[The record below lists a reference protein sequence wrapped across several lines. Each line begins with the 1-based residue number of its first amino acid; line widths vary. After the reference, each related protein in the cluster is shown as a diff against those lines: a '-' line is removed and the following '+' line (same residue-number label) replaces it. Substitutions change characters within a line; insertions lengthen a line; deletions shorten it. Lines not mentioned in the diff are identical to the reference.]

1 MRRMFIVPILLVL
14 IVAAS
19 GCTSQQNSNLN
30 KTYSS
35 NGVSFTYPS
44 NWTVQNTSSLQN
56 QMGNTGEVLAVVG
69 DGDTN
74 KFGFA
79 KLKISSNQRVASL
92 NEWAANYN
100 KTMKNQGSTY
110 VSEKKLTVDG
120 VDAYQITMQDSGSY
134 VTDVFFVKEGKGYLA
149 VHASPNNDQQT
160 LDMLMNNL
168 KVA

>member
-1 MRRMFIVPILLVL
+1 MRRLFIVPILLVL
-14 IVAAS
+14 IVATL
-19 GCTSQQNSNLN
+19 GCTSQNSNLN
-30 KTYSS
+30 KSYSS
-35 NGVSFTYPS
+35 NGVSFIYPS

-56 QMGNTGEVLAVVG
+56 QMGSTGEVLAVVG
-69 DGDTN
+69 DGNAN

-79 KLKISSNQRVASL
+79 KLKIATNQRIATL
-92 NEWAANYN
+92 NEWASNYN
-100 KTMKNQGSTY
+100 TTMKNQGSTY

-120 VDAYQITMQDSGSY
+120 VNAYQITMQDSGSY

>member
-1 MRRMFIVPILLVL
+1 MRRVFIVPILLVL

-19 GCTSQQNSNLN
+19 GCTNQQNLNLN

-35 NGVSFTYPS
+35 NGVSFIYPS
-44 NWTVQNTSSLQN
+44 NWTVQNSSTLQN
-56 QMGNTGEVLAVVG
+56 QMRNTGEVLVVVG
-69 DGDTN
+69 DGGSN

-79 KLKISSNQRVASL
+79 KLNISSNQRIASL
-92 NEWAANYN
+92 SEWAANYN
-100 KTMKNQGSTY
+100 TTMKNQGSTY
-110 VSEKKLTVDG
+110 VSEKNLTVDG

-134 VTDVFFVKEGKGYLA
+134 VTDVFFVKEGNGYLA

-160 LDMLMNNL
+160 LDMIMKNL